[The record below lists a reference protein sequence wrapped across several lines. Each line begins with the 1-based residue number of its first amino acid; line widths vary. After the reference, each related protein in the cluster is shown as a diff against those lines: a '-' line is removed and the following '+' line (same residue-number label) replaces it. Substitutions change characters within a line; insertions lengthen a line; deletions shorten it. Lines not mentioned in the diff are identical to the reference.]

1 MIVVDASILAPAL
14 GDDGGDGD
22 RARTRLRGEQLV
34 APQLID
40 LEVVSV
46 WRRMAA
52 AQQIDIRRARLALD
66 DLDTLPLRR
75 APHAMLLRRCW
86 ELRANLT
93 VYDATYV
100 ALAEALGVA
109 LLTADQRLARAP
121 GLRCRVEV
129 LR

>member
-14 GDDGGDGD
+14 ADDAGDGD

-34 APQLID
+34 APEFID

-52 AQQIDIRRARLALD
+52 ARQIDARRAKFALGDLAA
-66 DLDTLPLRR
+66 LPMRR
-75 APHAMLLRRCW
+75 APHAMVLQRCW

-100 ALAEALGVA
+100 ALAEALGVL
-109 LLTADQRLARAP
+109 LLTADQRLAGAA
-121 GLRCRVEV
+121 GLRCGVEV
-129 LR
+129 LG